1 MDAAAKTV
9 ESLSRHILPE
19 RPHHLSYSPH
29 WRFRPP
35 PDGAAHGGG
44 GGSRFEEWHNTR
56 LQYMTLVSNAD
67 RGTLLTRSY
76 YDMREEPPKPVPREV
91 SALAKAGGDKKKKLS
106 LTDYKNK
113 KTGAASSASPP
124 EPAIAK
130 KKESER
136 AASASA
142 SAAAAPDAAPA
153 TTTPNNGGPK
163 PTPDSSR
170 PTPEVRKPAGPKP
183 QGPQSSSS
191 VDSKQR
197 RPRDSVVD
205 TKLPPKPPS
214 LPPKPPSPAVRKRLA
229 DIDDEPRPQKRPRPD
244 DRRPVDDKP
253 TSNRDDAQKR
263 KDRSQQNPRDAPS
276 HRDNR
281 PAPPSSLPNGRSILK
296 GVIGSNRNPSP
307 GTRPRGDS
315 VNGVRQNPA
324 ASNRT
329 TPTKLDASK
338 TSVPPL
344 LSPLHLS
351 FDDRE
356 RNRCADDDSN
366 PKKERKKRDDSGDV
380 GTLSKTKKLDSASG
394 TKKSKPLLEIPPL
407 LSPTLPPAVEAELLR
422 RKKASPESVEDK
434 SKDDRDALGIK
445 KRPSADNDD
454 EEPNRLNHR
463 RRLIVVL
470 SIPKGLRQA
479 VKRILALPTVRKDA
493 QGHERERGRAASE
506 EATQPTQ
513 ARKRPANSADAP
525 AESVAAK
532 RPRTSDVP
540 SLSRMAATPSTPSK
554 KSTAMSRVSSSNSL
568 AQTPGE
574 AVNATPTAPV
584 ATDRRP
590 NGQDAPGNRPD
601 RPEIRTLAEKEER
614 RNRKGKSLKHDADLT
629 MRNHRSPN
637 ATSMKGKPGESKV
650 KLGYVISVESI
661 IAFVMGFQ
669 AQNLGR
675 NMMNRR
681 PNHNGWASMF
691 PLLEFLQNEI
701 ARDELGNWRPLH
713 ALFLLLHAVCVDEL
727 LKCYAS
733 FDNLPTYVT
742 FDGLIRLER
751 KKARLWPM
759 IREAA
764 GSIES
769 PALRVDVGFLYTV
782 DDITDSALR
791 ILRKWCSEEK
801 VDWTPEPML
810 REFWPIKAGHTCK
823 STD

>member
-9 ESLSRHILPE
+9 ESLSQHILPE

-29 WRFRPP
+29 WRFRPR
-35 PDGAAHGGG
+35 PDDAAHGGG
-44 GGSRFEEWHNTR
+44 GGASRFEEWYNTR
-56 LQYMTLVSNAD
+56 LQYMTLVSHAD
-67 RGTLLTRSY
+67 RGTLLTRPY

-91 SALAKAGGDKKKKLS
+91 SALANAAGDKKKKLS
-106 LTDYKNK
+106 LSDYKNK
-113 KTGAASSASPP
+113 KTGAPSSASPP

-130 KKESER
+130 RSDGER
-136 AASASA
+136 AA
-142 SAAAAPDAAPA
+142 SAAAAPDAVPA
-153 TTTPNNGGPK
+153 ALTPNNGGPK
-163 PTPDSSR
+163 PTLDPDR
-170 PTPEVRKPAGPKP
+170 PTPEVRRPEGSKP
-183 QGPQSSSS
+183 QAPQSSTS
-191 VDSKQR
+191 VDGK
-197 RPRDSVVD
+197 PRQPREGAVD
-205 TKLPPKPPS
+205 TRLPPKPPS
-214 LPPKPPSPAVRKRLA
+214 LPPKPPSPAARKRVA
-229 DIDDEPRPQKRPRPD
+229 DVDDEPRAPKRPKPD

-253 TSNRDDAQKR
+253 TCNRDEAQRR
-263 KDRSQQNPRDAPS
+263 KERPQHNPRDAPPR
-276 HRDNR
+276 RDDR
-281 PAPPSSLPNGRSILK
+281 PAPPSSLPNGRSLLK
-296 GVIGSNRNPSP
+296 GAMSSTRNPSP
-307 GTRPRGDS
+307 AARPRGDS
-315 VNGVRQNPA
+315 VNGVRPNPTGG
-324 ASNRT
+324 NRT
-329 TPTKLDASK
+329 TPTKPDASK
-338 TSVPPL
+338 ASVPPL

-351 FDDRE
+351 FDGRE
-356 RNRCADDDSN
+356 RNHAADDDSN
-366 PKKERKKRDDSGDV
+366 PKRERRKRDGFGDV

-394 TKKSKPLLEIPPL
+394 TKKNKPLLEIPPL

-422 RKKASPESVEDK
+422 RKKASPESAEDK
-434 SKDDRDALGIK
+434 CKDGRDALGIK

-470 SIPKGLRQA
+470 SIPKGLRSA
-479 VKRILALPTVRKDA
+479 VKRILASPTGRKDA
-493 QGHERERGRAASE
+493 QGHELERGHAVSNEAA
-506 EATQPTQ
+506 QPTQ
-513 ARKRPANSADAP
+513 ARKRPASSADAP
-525 AESVAAK
+525 AESMAAK

-540 SLSRMAATPSTPSK
+540 PSFSRVAATPSTPSK
-554 KSTAMSRVSSSNSL
+554 KSTAMSRVSSCNSL

-584 ATDRRP
+584 PVDRRP

-601 RPEIRTLAEKEER
+601 RPEIRTLAEKEDR
-614 RNRKGKSLKHDADLT
+614 LNRKGKSLKHDADLT

-650 KLGYVISVESI
+650 KLGYVVSVESI

-675 NMMNRR
+675 TMMNRR
-681 PNHNGWASMF
+681 PDHSGWASMF

-701 ARDELGNWRPLH
+701 ARDGLGNWRPLH
-713 ALFLLLHAVCVDEL
+713 ALLLLLHAVCVDEL

-742 FDGLIRLER
+742 FDSLMRLER

-759 IREAA
+759 IREAVA
-764 GSIES
+764 SVES

-782 DDITDSALR
+782 DDITYSALR
-791 ILRKWCSEEK
+791 ILRKWCAEEK

-810 REFWPIKAGHTCK
+810 RDFWPIKAGHTCK